1 MLAIIYL
8 ITATAAGLTVVQ
20 RVMPRAPSMVKVPG
34 GMLLGMIGVGWV
46 TYAVAFAFS
55 YATDQSLTIGIIA
68 AIVVALGVTGVWG
81 RGLRMHQFRLSWFEV
96 LFIAGSLA
104 FSFWLMDN
112 RLFIDHAQ
120 AGDPLL
126 VSSETWGDT
135 ALHVALSRSFSV
147 GTNYPTEY
155 PFFANEPIRYH
166 FGYDFFAGAL
176 QKGGLSVL
184 LSFNLPGALGFTSMM
199 MLMFSLG
206 RMLFGAVDRGAR
218 RWWGDK
224 GVWAGLIAV
233 ALLMTNQSLEWWR
246 WVQSP
251 LGGNGSVWTAL
262 KPDLWWHH
270 TRYLT
275 IGPYTQ
281 EKIAIFNTLNVYLT
295 QTHLIVAMAF
305 VFFVAYGLL
314 EPLRHNR
321 DLSRN
326 RMLLLGVAFGLSF
339 WLNGVLW
346 IAAGVFFGAALVIFG
361 VFSAYR
367 AAEGPAPEE
376 RMSAFG
382 REALRWAKMS
392 GWFIVPALAI
402 GVPQSFWLNG
412 GLSNNHSIQTHIGYL
427 VCSSPESKCYA
438 NGQMDIFNLSH
449 WGAFFDYWWLNDGL
463 VIPLL
468 VLAFILGN
476 RSDKKLI
483 TAVSAIFIWGSLFQ
497 LSRDLGGH
505 NHKVFN
511 LWENF
516 AGLWV
521 AFALVEVWVVGRRW
535 LRGKNLGLRAIAPVS
550 CGLVAFAFFILVASG
565 LVDFMTIKNDFE
577 VSVFGDQGQPV
588 AEDWIIHNT
597 PKDSVFLTTWGELY
611 TVPTLSGRGVYLG
624 YDPWASSAGYD
635 VAPREATIAQIY
647 SAQSKDA
654 ACGLLTAADIDY
666 VFIGPQERSGQ
677 RFQLNEGLFKGQF
690 SLVKDVTSGNASYDI
705 YSVKASCGA
714 GAG

>member
-1 MLAIIYL
+1 LLAVVYL
-8 ITATAAGLTVVQ
+8 IAGTVAGLAVVQ
-20 RVMPRAPSMVKVPG
+20 RLMPGAPPMVKIPG
-34 GMLLGMIGVGWV
+34 GLLLGIIGAGWI
-46 TYAVAFAFS
+46 TYIVAFAFS
-55 YATDQSLTIGIIA
+55 YATDNSLTIGIIA
-68 AIVVALGVTGVWG
+68 AILVEVGVIGLWG
-81 RGLRMHQFRLSWFEV
+81 RNLRIDQFRLSWFEI
-96 LFIAGSLA
+96 LFIGASLA

-112 RLFIDHAQ
+112 RLFVDHDQ
-120 AGDPLL
+120 PGNPLL

-147 GTNYPTEY
+147 GANYPTEY

-206 RMLFGAVDRGAR
+206 RMLFGVVESGAGRWWRDRGI
-218 RWWGDK
+218 W
-224 GVWAGLIAV
+224 VGLMAV

-246 WVQSP
+246 YFNSQKD
-251 LGGNGSVWTAL
+251 GNGSVWTAI
-262 KPDLWWHH
+262 KPATWWHH
-270 TRYLT
+270 ERYLT

-314 EPLRHNR
+314 QPLRRNQE
-321 DLSRN
+321 LSRN

-346 IAAGVFFGAALVIFG
+346 IAAGVFFGSALVIFG
-361 VFSAYR
+361 AFSAWR
-367 AAEGPAPEE
+367 HSNEAPVEE
-376 RMSAFG
+376 RLSAFG
-382 REALRWAKMS
+382 HEALRWAKMC

-402 GVPQSFWLNG
+402 GIPQSIWLNG
-412 GLSNNHSIQTHIGYL
+412 GLHNDRSIQTHIGYL

-449 WGAFFDYWWLNDGL
+449 WGAFFDYWWLNEGL

-468 VLAFILGN
+468 VVAFLLGN

-483 TAVSAIFIWGSLFQ
+483 AAVSAIFIWGSIFQ

-521 AFALVEVWVVGRRW
+521 AFALVEVWNVGSRRI
-535 LRGKNLGLRAIAPVS
+535 RGSNFRMPAITPFAW
-550 CGLVAFAFFILVASG
+550 GTVAILFFFLVASG

-577 VSVFGDQGQPV
+577 VSVFGDQGQPE
-588 AEDWIIHNT
+588 AEEWIVHNT

-635 VAPREATIAQIY
+635 VVPREQRITQIY

-654 ACGLLTAADIDY
+654 ACALLTTSDIDY

-677 RFQLNEGLFKGQF
+677 RFQLNEALFKDQF
-690 SLVKDVTSGNASYDI
+690 TLVKDITSGNASYDV
-705 YSVKASCGA
+705 YSVEQSCGV